1 MNSIATL
8 LLSARVVALVLN
20 RIGAG
25 ENLLKSAFEETRLEE
40 IATSPTRFHICS
52 FQNFRYVYPVIS
64 RRARGVSVGINLSP
78 TKICNFRCVYCQV
91 ERDEKTKSL
100 GDCRLD
106 LDALRTEILTVSH
119 MARSGKLFEQERF
132 VKVPAERRVLRDFA
146 FSGDG
151 EPTLAPQFPE
161 AVEMVAT
168 AREALGDESIK
179 IVLITNATRLQE
191 PSVVAALDS
200 MVNANGEIWAKLD
213 AGDEAR
219 FRRIDRSHV
228 PLETILDNVLFAGRR
243 WGVKIQTSAL
253 AWQGVRPTSTETDAY
268 CARLNAL
275 VDAGARISE
284 VQLYTVARKP
294 VEVDASALSDEEMDA
309 LGALIHEKTSLPVAT
324 FYSK

>member
-1 MNSIATL
+1 MEITASPLLGALSRLTL
-8 LLSARVVALVLN
+8 ICVGV
-20 RIGAG
+20 G
-25 ENLLKSAFEETRLEE
+25 ENLLKSTFKETIRSEE
-40 IATSPTRFHICS
+40 IALNPTRFHVCS
-52 FQNFRYVYPVIS
+52 FQNLRYVYPVVS

-78 TKICNFRCVYCQV
+78 TKFCNFRCVYCQV
-91 ERDEKTKSL
+91 ERDEADKSL
-100 GDCRLD
+100 GACRLD
-106 LDALRTEILTVSH
+106 LDALRSEILTVAH
-119 MARSGKLFEQERF
+119 MARSGELFEQERF
-132 VKVPAERRVLRDFA
+132 AKVPAERRILRDFA

-161 AVEMVAT
+161 AIEAVVK

-191 PSVVAALDS
+191 SRVVAALDS
-200 MVNANGEIWAKLD
+200 MAKANGEIWAKLD
-213 AGDEAR
+213 AGDESR
-219 FRRIDRSHV
+219 FRRIDRSRV

-253 AWQGVRPTSTETDAY
+253 AWQGVKPNSTETNAY

-275 VDAGARISE
+275 ANAGARISE

-294 VEVDASALSDEEMDA
+294 AEVDATALSDEEMDA